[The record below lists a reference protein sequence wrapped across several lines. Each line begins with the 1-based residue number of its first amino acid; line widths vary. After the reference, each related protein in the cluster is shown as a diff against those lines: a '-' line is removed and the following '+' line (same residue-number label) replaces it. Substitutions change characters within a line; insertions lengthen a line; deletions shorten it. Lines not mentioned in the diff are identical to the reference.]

1 MKLSLIKI
9 IMIVLAVLFVVNI
22 TQAGPRKKV
31 GTSAATELLIPV
43 GSVGTSLLGSNMS
56 YTSGVDAMYWNP
68 AGLSSINT
76 TNAEV
81 MFSHVTYFADMK
93 LEYITAGAKLGNLG
107 VLGLGVKSLN
117 VGEFEQTTE
126 TQPEGTG
133 VFFNP
138 TYITA
143 NLSFARQ
150 MTDKIRFGTNI
161 KVISESLAEVSSTGF
176 AFDFGIQYN
185 GGETGL
191 TFGIA
196 IKNLGPSMT
205 FNGAGLDRQIEG
217 ENGQVSTQRVVL
229 QDFDLPTALDLG
241 ISWGKTFK
249 NNVGLNISSSF
260 TNNSFTSDEVKFGL
274 EASYMKIGYIRGSY
288 NILTNKESGQDW
300 SIFGPAIGGGIHVPV
315 GTINVG
321 IDYAYRFMS
330 EDNLGNNHFFTLN
343 LGF

>member
-31 GTSAATELLIPV
+31 GTSAAPELLIPV
-43 GSVGTSLLGSNMS
+43 GSVGTSLLGSNLS

-68 AGLSSINT
+68 AGLSSIKS

-93 LEYITAGAKLGNLG
+93 LEYITAGAKVGNLG
-107 VLGLGVKSLN
+107 VVGLGIKSLN

-133 VFFNP
+133 KFFNP
-138 TYITA
+138 TYLTA

-161 KVISESLAEVSSTGF
+161 KVISEDLADVQSTGF
-176 AFDFGIQYN
+176 NFDFGIQYI

-205 FNGAGLDRQIEG
+205 FNGSGLDRQIEG

-229 QDFDLPTALDLG
+229 QDFDMPTSLDLG
-241 ISWGKTFK
+241 IAWGKMFK
-249 NNVGLNISSSF
+249 DHGVNISGSF

-274 EASYMKIGYIRGSY
+274 EYNFRNIFYARGSY

-300 SIFGPAIGGGIHVPV
+300 SIFGPAIGAGLHYPV
-315 GTINVG
+315 GTVNIG
-321 IDYAYRFMS
+321 FDYAYRFMTEES
-330 EDNLGNNHFFTLN
+330 LGSNHFFTIN

>member
-31 GTSAATELLIPV
+31 GTSAAPELLIPV
-43 GSVGTSLLGSNMS
+43 GSVGTSLLGSNLS

-68 AGLSSINT
+68 AGLSSINS

-81 MFSHVTYFADMK
+81 MFSHVTYFADTK
-93 LEYITAGAKLGNLG
+93 LEYITAGAKIGNLG
-107 VLGLGVKSLN
+107 VLGLGIKTLN

-133 VFFNP
+133 KFFNP
-138 TYITA
+138 TYITG
-143 NLSFARQ
+143 NLTFARQ

-161 KVISESLAEVSSTGF
+161 KVISEDLADVKATGF
-176 AFDFGIQYN
+176 NFDFGIQYI
-185 GGETGL
+185 GGQTGL

-229 QDFDLPTALDLG
+229 QDFDMPTSLDLG
-241 ISWGKTFK
+241 IAWGKTF
-249 NNVGLNISSSF
+249 NDHGINISSSF
-260 TNNSFTSDEVKFGL
+260 TNNSYTSDEVKFGL
-274 EASYMKIGYIRGSY
+274 EYNFRNIFYARGSY

-300 SIFGPAIGGGIHVPV
+300 SIFGPAIGAGLHYPV
-315 GTINVG
+315 GTVKIG
-321 IDYAYRFMS
+321 FDYAYRFMTEES
-330 EDNLGNNHFFTLN
+330 LGNNHFFTIN

>member
-43 GSVGTSLLGSNMS
+43 GSIGTSLLGSNLS

-68 AGLSSINT
+68 AGLSSINS

-107 VLGLGVKSLN
+107 VLGLGVKTLN

-133 VFFNP
+133 LFFNP

-143 NLSFARQ
+143 NVSFARQ
-150 MTDKIRFGTNI
+150 MTDKIRFGTNV
-161 KVISESLAEVSSTGF
+161 KVINESVADVSSTGF
-176 AFDFGIQYN
+176 AFDFGIQYI

-191 TFGIA
+191 SFGIA

-205 FNGAGLDRQIEG
+205 FDGAGLDRQIEG
-217 ENGQVSTQRVVL
+217 ENGQVTTQRVVL

-241 ISWGKTFK
+241 IAWGKMFK
-249 NNVGLNISSSF
+249 NDMGVNIGASF

-274 EASYMKIGYIRGSY
+274 EATYKNIINVRGSY

-300 SIFGPAIGGGIHVPV
+300 SAFGPALGIGLHYPV
-315 GTINVG
+315 GTVNIG
-321 IDYAYRFMS
+321 FDYAYRFMN
-330 EDNLGNNHFFTLN
+330 EDNLGNNHFFTIN